1 MVQTPH
7 QKFCNSRKTSR
18 LFPIRGLLSQTFYLE
33 KSFIGGKKESKTC
46 FVLCFGTLAVIV
58 IQITDV
64 DYTEHGSCK
73 DFEKVKTLKSFRPQ
87 D

>member
-1 MVQTPH
+1 M
-7 QKFCNSRKTSR
+7 
-18 LFPIRGLLSQTFYLE
+18 
-33 KSFIGGKKESKTC
+33 
-46 FVLCFGTLAVIV
+46 LAVII

-73 DFEKVKTLKSFRPQ
+73 EFEKVKTLKSFRPQ